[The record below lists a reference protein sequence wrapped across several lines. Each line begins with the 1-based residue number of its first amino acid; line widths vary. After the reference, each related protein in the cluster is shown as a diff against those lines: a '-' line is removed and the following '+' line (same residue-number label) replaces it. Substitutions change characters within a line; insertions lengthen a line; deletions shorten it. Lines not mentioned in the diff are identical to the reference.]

1 MPSAD
6 SLIDGEIEVN
16 APWFRLI
23 PSRFPTVDVY
33 RRVAPGDRWPILN
46 EVELLTNPRQKER
59 ISILGSDVVDGAPAR
74 LQNWNHAPFVYL
86 DPDGSFLLRGEYG
99 VLELGRRKTLRWP
112 WRFPAVRRS
121 SVRRPCRRRR
131 LKCAC

>member
-33 RRVAPGDRWPILN
+33 RRVAPADRWPILS

-59 ISILGSDVVDGAPAR
+59 ISILGSNVVVGAPAR
-74 LQNWNHAPFVYL
+74 LQPAISPQ
-86 DPDGSFLLRGEYG
+86 
-99 VLELGRRKTLRWP
+99 GRQGP
-112 WRFPAVRRS
+112 G
-121 SVRRPCRRRR
+121 
-131 LKCAC
+131 